1 MNTEQINRHQFIK
14 DNVEVQL
21 DNNKL
26 IKEAKW
32 KVRYNEGEVIRCYQ
46 ELELAKLAL
55 KQLENGLDYEPQL
68 QYVFSGLL

>member
-1 MNTEQINRHQFIK
+1 MNTKQKDRRQFIK
-14 DNVEVQL
+14 DNIEVQL
-21 DNNKL
+21 NNDKL

-32 KVRYNEGEVIRCYQ
+32 KVRFNEGEVIRCYQ

-68 QYVFSGLL
+68 Q